1 MKKLVE
7 DDGWKARLV
16 DEHKE
21 LVERINKLDTWMSKQ
36 LETVEPEEIPGYRLM
51 CIQLR
56 AMQAYASALEERM
69 DKYGIKYA
77 TS

>member
-1 MKKLVE
+1 MEKFVE

-16 DEHKE
+16 DEHKK

-36 LETVEPEEIPGYRLM
+36 LETTEPEEIPGYRLM
-51 CIQLR
+51 CIQLC

-69 DKYGIKYA
+69 SLYEIEYEA
-77 TS
+77 S